1 MRENQRMKKE
11 MGKKKRARV
20 GAGEKVEERKS
31 KEEEVINSGVI
42 AVASIVPLLER
53 EEGNEKE

>member
-1 MRENQRMKKE
+1 MKKE